1 MPLVS
6 PPSEQAPEGTYPRDH
21 EKVGT
26 GLTSCCPPW
35 DLENVSPMGG
45 EGKLPTSPPVFG
57 SGRRM
62 CHLTKPRFVAD
73 WRLLRFVLLVSSTSC
88 GEYLSQGPRKGRTGA
103 SNLVPYPRLK

>member
-1 MPLVS
+1 MSAQWVEGVKT
-6 PPSEQAPEGTYPRDH
+6 PS
-21 EKVGT
+21 
-26 GLTSCCPPW
+26 L
-35 DLENVSPMGG
+35 L
-45 EGKLPTSPPVFG
+45 PPVFG

-103 SNLVPYPRLK
+103 SNLVPYPRLNLAEDDPLWRRETPKVDVDKQKRCLQVLLRI